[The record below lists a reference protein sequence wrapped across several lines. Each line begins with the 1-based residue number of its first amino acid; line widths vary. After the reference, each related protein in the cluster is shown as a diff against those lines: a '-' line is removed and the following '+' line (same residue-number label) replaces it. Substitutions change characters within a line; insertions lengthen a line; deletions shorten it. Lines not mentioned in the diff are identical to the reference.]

1 MHISE
6 TEFVIFDT
14 ETTGLSPKQGDRMI
28 ELGAVKVKGRKIID
42 TFETFINPRRQ
53 LDPGAQLINHITE
66 DMVASAPYSDEVL
79 PRFMEFVGGA
89 CLAGHNVKFDL
100 EFVCFELSL
109 MGRKLKDETP
119 AIDTLLMA
127 RRFMPHLTSFKLSNV
142 ARSFGVTI
150 EDTHRALSDVKLTH
164 SIMNHLLDLAE
175 RQKIELFTQL
185 HKDFSVV
192 KPNYKIQPLEQVS
205 FF

>member
-1 MHISE
+1 
-6 TEFVIFDT
+6 
-14 ETTGLSPKQGDRMI
+14 
-28 ELGAVKVKGRKIID
+28 
-42 TFETFINPRRQ
+42 
-53 LDPGAQLINHITE
+53 
-66 DMVASAPYSDEVL
+66 MVASAPYSEEVL
-79 PRFMEFVGGA
+79 PRFMEFLGGA

-150 EDTHRALSDVKLTH
+150 EDTHRALSDVKLTY

-175 RQKIELFTQL
+175 RQKIELFHQL